1 MSRTEQP
8 DPEADGV
15 WSTLRHLPPSVIT
28 LLVGIALSRTGTF
41 IAVFLTLYLTDL
53 GRSPASAGLALTVF
67 GIGSIVGSFA
77 SGTVTA
83 WWGARQVIVGS
94 MLLSGSA
101 VLGVAFAADYRV
113 LVALAFAAGLFG
125 QMYRPAAA
133 AMMAALTPPKRLVM
147 VSAAA
152 RLGLN
157 VGAAL
162 GPMLGVWLLTHSF
175 ALMFVVNA
183 LTHLA
188 FGLIALFLLPDVR
201 DGEPSE
207 STAAVGY
214 RDVFKDAKYTLVIVA
229 MFLTGFI
236 ESQYQAVLPLQ
247 ILSEGHP
254 AWLYG
259 TIVTLNG
266 AIVIAFELPVT
277 RYTQR
282 LPMRTTIAFG
292 SLFIGAGL
300 ALFGLPAGI
309 WVFFAGVLVW
319 TFGEIISAPSVV
331 AYPALAAPSDR
342 HRSRYIGAI
351 TTAQIGGYALGPT
364 VGTYLFQVEHAFVW
378 IMCAAVGLVAFLA
391 MWRGVR
397 EPEREPSLA

>member
-1 MSRTEQP
+1 MSITKA
-8 DPEADGV
+8 PESDGV
-15 WSTLRHLPPSVIT
+15 WTTLRRLPPSVIT
-28 LLVGIALSRTGTF
+28 LLAGIALSRTGTL

-53 GRSPASAGLALTVF
+53 GHSPASAGLALTVF
-67 GIGSIVGSFA
+67 GIGSIIGSFT

-94 MLLSGSA
+94 MLLSGAA
-101 VLGVAFAADYRV
+101 VLGVAFAEDYRL
-113 LVALAFAAGLFG
+113 LVGLAFGAGLFG
-125 QMYRPAAA
+125 QMYRPAAS
-133 AMMAALTPPKRLVM
+133 AMMAALTPAKRLVM

-157 VGAAL
+157 VGAAI

-175 ALMFVVNA
+175 ALMFIVNA
-183 LTHLA
+183 LTHIA
-188 FGLIALFLLPDVR
+188 FGIIALLLLPDVR
-201 DGEPSE
+201 DEAEATGATSP
-207 STAAVGY
+207 VGY
-214 RDVFKDAKYTLVIVA
+214 KDVLRDGKYTLVIVA

-247 ILSEGHP
+247 ILAEDHP
-254 AWLYG
+254 TWLYG

-300 ALFGLPAGI
+300 ALFGFPAGI

-331 AYPALAAPSDR
+331 AYPALAAPTDR

-351 TTAQIGGYALGPT
+351 TTAQIGGYALGPA
-364 VGTYLFQVEHAFVW
+364 VGTYLFQVEHALVW
-378 IMCAAVGLVAFLA
+378 IMCAALGLIAFLA

-397 EPEREPSLA
+397 EPSPV

>member
-1 MSRTEQP
+1 MSGTRA
-8 DPEADGV
+8 PEEAADGV
-15 WSTLRHLPPSVIT
+15 WSTLRDLPPSVIT

-41 IAVFLTLYLTDL
+41 IAVFLTLYLTAR
-53 GRSPASAGLALTVF
+53 GHTPASAGLALTVF
-67 GIGSIVGSFA
+67 GVGSIVGSFA

-94 MLLSGSA
+94 MLLSGLA
-101 VLGVAFAADYRV
+101 VLGVAFAEDYRL

-133 AMMAALTPPKRLVM
+133 AMMAALTPPQRLVM

-188 FGLIALFLLPDVR
+188 FGLIALFLLPNAR
-201 DGEPSE
+201 EGQE
-207 STAAVGY
+207 SSDEAPAVSY
-214 RDVFKDAKYTLVIVA
+214 RDVFKDSKYVLVIVA

-266 AIVIAFELPVT
+266 AIVILFELPVT

-300 ALFGLPAGI
+300 ALFGVPAGI
-309 WVFFAGVLVW
+309 WVCFAGVLVW

-331 AYPALAAPSDR
+331 AYPALAAPTDR

-351 TTAQIGGYALGPT
+351 TTAQIGGYALGPA
-364 VGTYLFQVEHAFVW
+364 VGTYLFQIEHSFVW

-397 EPEREPSLA
+397 EPEQALA